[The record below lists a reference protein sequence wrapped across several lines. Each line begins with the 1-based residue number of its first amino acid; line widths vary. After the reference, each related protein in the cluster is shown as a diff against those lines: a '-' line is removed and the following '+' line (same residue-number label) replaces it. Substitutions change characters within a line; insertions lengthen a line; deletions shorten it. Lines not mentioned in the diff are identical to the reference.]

1 MLVIRNTMKHIIIGP
16 ICMILQ
22 VAQFTVRC
30 FAAFLLLQLL
40 WPFAPSSSV
49 LSPLSRHST

>member
-1 MLVIRNTMKHIIIGP
+1 MKHIIIGP

-22 VAQFTVRC
+22 VAPFTVRC

-40 WPFAPSSSV
+40 WPFAPSSTA
-49 LSPLSRHST
+49 LSPLSRRST